1 MNSNR
6 QGKGLRA
13 IAKAKWEAEQA
24 AKRAEAKA
32 KAAQFAKS
40 LAK

>member
-1 MNSNR
+1 MNRNR
-6 QGKGLRA
+6 QGRGLKA

-24 AKRAEAKA
+24 AKRAEAKR
-32 KAAQFAKS
+32 KAAQFANS